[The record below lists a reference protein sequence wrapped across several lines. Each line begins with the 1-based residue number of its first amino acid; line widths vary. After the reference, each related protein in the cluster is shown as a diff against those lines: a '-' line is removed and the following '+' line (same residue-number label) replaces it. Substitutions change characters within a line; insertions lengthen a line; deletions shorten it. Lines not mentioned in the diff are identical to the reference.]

1 MLDYPT
7 DTILVGQS
15 LTANDLASVPIGKL
29 RGFISV
35 GGSANSHMAILAE
48 SLGIPTVMDIKNFPI
63 HWVEGK
69 QIIVGGL
76 DGSVIVNPTEKHR
89 LYYEEI
95 IQKEEQLLDGLVDLA
110 DAPCSM
116 KDGYKFNL
124 WINTGLLTEGD
135 RSIIGGVEGVGL
147 HRTEAHFMM
156 KDRFPTEE
164 EQRLIYRKHLEAF
177 DPRPVTMRTLDIGG
191 DKALSYFPIEE
202 ENPFLGW
209 RGIRVTLDHREIFL
223 AQIRAMI
230 KASDGMTSEL
240 RIMLPLVTNLAEIDE
255 SMFLISKC
263 FGEVLEEGFKVKKP
277 LIGVMIEVPAAVY
290 IARDIALSLIHI
302 SEPHET

>member
-1 MLDYPT
+1 M
-7 DTILVGQS
+7 
-15 LTANDLASVPIGKL
+15 
-29 RGFISV
+29 
-35 GGSANSHMAILAE
+35 
-48 SLGIPTVMDIKNFPI
+48 
-63 HWVEGK
+63 
-69 QIIVGGL
+69 
-76 DGSVIVNPTEKHR
+76 
-89 LYYEEI
+89 
-95 IQKEEQLLDGLVDLA
+95 DLA

-255 SMFLISKC
+255 SMLLISRC

-277 LIGVMIEVPAAVY
+277 LIGVMIEVPAAGY
-290 IARDIALSLIHI
+290 IARDIARRVDLLSVGRND
-302 SEPHET
+302 